1 MAEINF
7 KWGYSQSVILKST
20 LESFEKAQIRYF
32 ILRNYEGLPENNT
45 SKDVDIIIEPRKFK
59 LAKKIF
65 VAVLKDNNISNY
77 YQMDFER
84 AHCCFGIDVEK
95 DFAIHLDLIEG
106 YSNKGY
112 EFVSFEVLYQNTIEY
127 KTFRVLND
135 SYDSCILLMYK
146 LIGCKQLKDKYKEKI
161 YTDFTSE
168 KSTCSKTICKILGDK
183 LGMELTCDIKTKNFY
198 RIVSNANQIGS
209 IAKRRVFFRNPVST
223 IGGIWGFYWEKFWNM
238 VICPKSIQHLIVVE
252 APDGTGK
259 TTFIDALR
267 IKISE
272 FFVADLEKTTV
283 YHFRPTL
290 LPNLGAVGEKAGVMK
305 QDTNFTVP
313 HRAKPA
319 NVLSSFVRMTYYWL
333 DYVIGMPLVL
343 RKSAQFDHI
352 TIFDR
357 YIYDFLVD
365 PERTRIKLPYW
376 LRRIFTRLVKQP
388 SIVFVLQA
396 PADVIYNRK
405 QELTKGEINYQLEG
419 FRKLSSLGDSVH
431 FLDATKKP
439 DEMAKD
445 AIKIILDTFTTKLS
459 DYEVKGS

>member
-1 MAEINF
+1 MDGKIYEWD
-7 KWGYSQSVILKST
+7 KRHEQVLS
-20 LESFEKAQIRYF
+20 SFIEKLNKVGFRYF
-32 ILRNYEGLPENNT
+32 ILRNYKELPENNV
-45 SKDVDIIIEPRKFK
+45 SKDVDIIIDPKSYLKSREILLQVFK
-59 LAKKIF
+59 ERGF
-65 VAVLKDNNISNY
+65 SHYFQTNY
-77 YQMDFER
+77 ER
-84 AHCCFGIDVEK
+84 AHCFYAMNSENNL
-95 DFAIHLDLIEG
+95 AIHIDLITG
-106 YSNKGY
+106 FSNKGF
-112 EFVSFEVLYQNTIEY
+112 EILSFDYLYSHTVRYKNFMVLSQYLDAVMLLLY
-127 KTFRVLND
+127 KV
-135 SYDSCILLMYK
+135 
-146 LIGCKQLKDKYKEKI
+146 IGCKQLKNRYRKEIKSSFLAYHTKI
-161 YTDFTSE
+161 AE
-168 KSTCSKTICKILGDK
+168 LLNKILGYKKGEQIIDALQK
-183 LGMELTCDIKTKNFY
+183 DDYES
-198 RIVSNANQIGS
+198 IVKNANDIS
-209 IAKRRVFFRNPVST
+209 SSAKHKVMLSHPFKT
-223 IGGIWGFYWEKFWNM
+223 IWGITKFLYEKFIRLI
-238 VICPKSIQHLIVVE
+238 ICPNRFHNVIAVE

-259 TTFIDALR
+259 STFIDSLICQIAHSYV
-267 IKISE
+267 SE
-272 FFVADLEKTTV
+272 KDRCDI
-283 YHFRPTL
+283 YHFRPCI

-405 QELTKGEINYQLEG
+405 QELTKGEINCQLEG
-419 FRKLSSLGDSVH
+419 FQKLSSLGDSVH

-445 AIKIILDTFTTKLS
+445 AIKIILDKFTTKLS
-459 DYEVKGS
+459 DYEVKG